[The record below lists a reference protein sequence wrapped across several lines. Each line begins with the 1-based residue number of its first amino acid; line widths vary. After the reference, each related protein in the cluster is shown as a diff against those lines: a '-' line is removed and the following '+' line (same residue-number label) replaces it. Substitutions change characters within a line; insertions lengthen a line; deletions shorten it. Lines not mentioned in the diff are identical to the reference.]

1 MREEIVTGVIL
12 ALGLGLV
19 YLALNLVAFLITFD
33 MDQVVD
39 EVVPSFDSERNP
51 PDDIPPTT

>member
-39 EVVPSFDSERNP
+39 EVVPSFEPERKDKQDNNHG
-51 PDDIPPTT
+51 